1 MINVTEKAKD
11 KILALRTEEGK
22 IEQNNV
28 RVLVK
33 GGGCSGLMY
42 DLNFDDEIKPAEA
55 ELQFHHP
62 LYF

>member
-11 KILALRTEEGK
+11 RIIQLRREEGK
-22 IEQNNV
+22 AIENNV

-42 DLNFDDEIKPAEA
+42 DLNFVMNMRI
-55 ELQFHHP
+55 
-62 LYF
+62 